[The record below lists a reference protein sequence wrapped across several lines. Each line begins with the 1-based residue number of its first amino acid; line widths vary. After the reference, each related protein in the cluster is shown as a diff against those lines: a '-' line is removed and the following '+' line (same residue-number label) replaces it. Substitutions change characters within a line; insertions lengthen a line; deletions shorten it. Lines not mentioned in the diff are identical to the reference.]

1 MTATKPTT
9 KVMTPKFR
17 VSFPDVFV
25 ARAMEQGQEPKFAI
39 TMLFAKDADL
49 SALKAAAQQAVID
62 KWGADPKKWPANLK
76 SPFRDQ
82 GDMEYEGY
90 EKGCIFVRATSKQK
104 PGVVGLDAKT
114 PLEPADFYPGC
125 YARATVNA
133 FAYEAKGNKGVSFG
147 LQNVQKLEDGDPL
160 GGRSRPDQDFEPVA
174 APLGGTPGPATSAD
188 ALFG

>member
-1 MTATKPTT
+1 MTTATKSKT
-9 KVMTPKFR
+9 KVMTPRFR

-49 SALKAAAQQAVID
+49 SALKAAAHQAVVD
-62 KWGADPKKWPANLK
+62 KWGADQAKWPKGLK

-82 GDMEYEGY
+82 GDMDYEGY
-90 EKGCIFVRATSKQK
+90 EAGCTFVRATSKQK
-104 PGVVGLDAKT
+104 PGLIGRDNA

-133 FAYEAKGNKGVSFG
+133 FAYDTKGNKGVSFG
-147 LQNVQKLEDGDPL
+147 LQNIQKLEDGESL
-160 GGRSRPDQDFEPVA
+160 GGRSRPEEDFEPVV
-174 APLGGTPGPATSAD
+174 APGGTTTAD
-188 ALFG
+188 NLFG